1 VSTISRPADS
11 NERTQAA
18 NGGRRAADRPPA
30 DVLGRPLATPEV
42 PPPGTTTVAARG
54 REGLSLQHLI
64 RRLRRRWVVI
74 AACAILT
81 PIAAFVYSSTQTDE
95 YQTSATLLFRASNP
109 AMELFP
115 DRGTPVVGDPA
126 RTAATNVGLVSLNT
140 VAGRT
145 SRRLKGTVSPA
156 SVAASIAVTSEG
168 ESDLVS
174 VTATAER
181 PDVAARLANT
191 FGEEYIAFRR
201 DADRRQ
207 ILDGRAR
214 ARQRLSQLTDV
225 ERASAQGRE
234 LQKEVGQLET
244 LAALQTGNAELVQRA
259 GVPTAPSSP
268 TPKRDAILGLIGGLA
283 LGIALA
289 FLLDL
294 LDARIKEPEEVEEIL
309 RVPALGSVPRS
320 RTLERVVA
328 EETVP
333 GPALEAFLALRTN
346 LRYFNVDREIR
357 SVMVTSA
364 TSQDGKTTVSLG
376 LAQAAARS
384 GTRTL
389 LIEADMRRATLAK
402 SDGLVSLTGLSLVLA
417 REHDIRDAI
426 VEVPLDEDRHPDNVL
441 HIIPAGPVPPNPA
454 ALLES
459 DRMEEVIRFAEAEY
473 ELVVIDTPPITVVAD
488 AIPLLRLVSGVV
500 AVCRL
505 NKTRRDALVS
515 LRHQLENVNA
525 PLLGVVLN
533 GAEEV
538 GGQVSHYYYHY
549 EHA

>member
-1 VSTISRPADS
+1 VSTISRPAESDG
-11 NERTQAA
+11 RKQAA
-18 NGGRRAADRPPA
+18 NGGRRASDQPPE
-30 DVLGRPLATPEV
+30 DVLGRPLATPELS
-42 PPPGTTTVAARG
+42 PPGTTTIAART

-64 RRLRRRWVVI
+64 RRLRRRWIVI
-74 AACAILT
+74 AACTILT
-81 PIAAFVYSSTQTDE
+81 PIAAFVYSSTQPDE
-95 YQTSATLLFRASNP
+95 YQASSTLLFRASNP

-115 DRGTPVVGDPA
+115 DRGTPVAADPT

-140 VAGRT
+140 VSDRT
-145 SRRLKGTVSPA
+145 SRRLKGAVSPA
-156 SVAASIAVTSEG
+156 AVAASITVSSAG

-174 VTATAER
+174 VTATADR
-181 PDVAARLANT
+181 AVLASRLANT
-191 FGEEYIAFRR
+191 FASEYIAFRR

-207 ILDGRAR
+207 ILVGRDRAR
-214 ARQRLSQLTDV
+214 LRLAELTDA

-234 LQKEVGQLET
+234 LQREVGQLET

-268 TPKRDAILGLIGGLA
+268 QPKRDAILGLIGGLV
-283 LGIALA
+283 LGLGLA

-402 SDGLVSLTGLSLVLA
+402 SEGLVSLTGLSLVLA
-417 REHDIRDAI
+417 REHDIQDAI

-441 HIIPAGPVPPNPA
+441 HVIPAGPVPPNPA
-454 ALLES
+454 TLLES

-505 NKTRRDALVS
+505 NKTRRDALVA